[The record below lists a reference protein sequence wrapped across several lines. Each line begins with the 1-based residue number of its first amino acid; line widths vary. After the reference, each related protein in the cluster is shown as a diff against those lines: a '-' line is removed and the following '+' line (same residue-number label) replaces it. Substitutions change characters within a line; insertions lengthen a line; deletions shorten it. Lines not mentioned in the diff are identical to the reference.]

1 MFALTIIKTGSTF
14 PGIRQKSGD
23 FEDWIIAGCGLSAEM
38 VDVVDVAAGAVLPA
52 AESLAAVIITGSPAM
67 VTDQAGWMQAVAA
80 WLPQVLAQRIPL
92 LGICFGHQL
101 LAQAMAG
108 QVAYHP
114 QGREIGTVAVQLTAA
129 GRADRLLGCLP
140 TTFLAHVTH
149 AQTVSALPAEAV
161 CLAANAFEATHAF
174 RLGANA
180 WGVQFHP
187 EFSAAIMRA
196 YIDEQAGA
204 LTANAVD
211 VTALQAAVA
220 DTEAANALL
229 ARFMAIVRDS

>member
-1 MFALTIIKTGSTF
+1 
-14 PGIRQKSGD
+14 
-23 FEDWIIAGCGLSAEM
+23 
-38 VDVVDVAAGAVLPA
+38 LPA

-129 GRADRLLGCLP
+129 GRADRLLGSLP
-140 TTFLAHVTH
+140 ATFLAHVTH

-180 WGVQFHP
+180 WGVRFHP

>member
-1 MFALTIIKTGSTF
+1 
-14 PGIRQKSGD
+14 
-23 FEDWIIAGCGLSAEM
+23 
-38 VDVVDVAAGAVLPA
+38 
-52 AESLAAVIITGSPAM
+52 
-67 VTDQAGWMQAVAA
+67 
-80 WLPQVLAQRIPL
+80 
-92 LGICFGHQL
+92 
-101 LAQAMAG
+101 
-108 QVAYHP
+108 
-114 QGREIGTVAVQLTAA
+114 
-129 GRADRLLGCLP
+129 
-140 TTFLAHVTH
+140 
-149 AQTVSALPAEAV
+149 
-161 CLAANAFEATHAF
+161 LAANAFEATHAF

-211 VTALQAAVA
+211 VTVLQAAVA